1 MVTRVLESNSGWITA
16 RWKTWN
22 DKLFPHVCHVLL
34 GESGCQTGILN
45 CSFAAALMPFSDHQT
60 NMQER
65 SASIRSDITQ
75 SCSSSTAP
83 HSVLFTRQDGE
94 IVGWVGGETGVSM
107 KTSKL
112 WVTSTHYPSTACSGF
127 LGIHF
132 KTALTYSELRF
143 CLFCASL
150 DLQPFNLGSPDWS
163 TSWPLRLLFNFIYCS
178 KPQGH

>member
-1 MVTRVLESNSGWITA
+1 MVTRVLQSNTGWKTA

-22 DKLFPHVCHVLL
+22 DTLFPHVCHVLL
-34 GESGCQTGILN
+34 GESGWQTGILN
-45 CSFAAALMPFSDHQT
+45 CSFTAALMLFSNHQT

-94 IVGWVGGETGVSM
+94 IVGWVGGENGVSM

-112 WVTSTHYPSTACSGF
+112 WVTSTHYPSTACSCF
-127 LGIHF
+127 LGIQF
-132 KTALTYSELRF
+132 KNCTHLFWTQVLS
-143 CLFCASL
+143 FCASL

-163 TSWPLRLLFNFIYCS
+163 TLWPLRLLFNFIYCS